1 MNRIVNLET
10 ATTTVCPVNVSER
23 EAKIKALVA
32 KKIKALKEE
41 HEREISDVESL
52 TANWFGKEFTVEEY
66 KSMIA
71 EAEERLRNVPKDY
84 SLNERIAYQKTAEKE
99 IEYIKRDMQRMLD
112 FKDYL
117 KRVERD
123 MYKMYPLNIYQVID
137 NVKSHIKNSISSY
150 QQDITMDYHDYFMD
164 KIMKLLPKDGKDYS
178 KTVSLMFRT
187 RTNNKSMKTIF
198 NFFKTLVNKL
208 NVAVSMFSNFNTN
221 EYDKLQELLKSFVN
235 KLIRRLYTV
244 ITKYLEEYIG
254 CIPNRAMTELD
265 TVKIYAENFIDNMNE
280 ELLQEL
286 PHVLNNAM
294 EEEFAEMKEWLKFRS
309 EELLEIGISKDEADA
324 EPPRCKASDLGRSER
339 GARTE
344 SPSISYTD
352 GSPDV
357 EVVITKPKVEVVIT
371 KPKPDFAGFLETVG
385 NDSYSADEIVAI
397 YNNHFGVNIKIE
409 SLAKRAEFKENF
421 TNRRVMKSGKSYR
434 VYTLS
439 LIHI

>member
-1 MNRIVNLET
+1 MNRIANLQT
-10 ATTTVCPVNVSER
+10 TTTTVCPVNVSER
-23 EAKIKALVA
+23 EAQIKALVA
-32 KKIKALKEE
+32 KKINALIEE
-41 HEREISDVESL
+41 HEREISNEDSL
-52 TANWFGKEFTVEEY
+52 TRNYYLKEFTVEEY
-66 KSMIA
+66 KKMIA

-84 SLNERIAYQKTAEKE
+84 SLNERIAYQEHAEKE

-112 FKDYL
+112 FKAYL

-123 MYKMYPLNIYQVID
+123 MYKMYPLNIYQLID
-137 NVKSHIKNSISSY
+137 NVKSYVKKQISSD
-150 QQDITMDYHDYFMD
+150 QQDITMDFHDYFMD

-198 NFFKTLVNKL
+198 NFFRTLEKKL

-309 EELLEIGISKDEADA
+309 EELLEIGISKDEA
-324 EPPRCKASDLGRSER
+324 KH
-339 GARTE
+339 
-344 SPSISYTD
+344 SISYSEE
-352 GSPDV
+352 SPDV
-357 EVVITKPKVEVVIT
+357 EVVITEPQVEVVITKPQVEVVIT

-421 TNRRVMKSGKSYR
+421 TNRRVTKSGKSYR
-434 VYTLS
+434 VYTRA
-439 LIHI
+439 